1 MKEIVRAVWRSVE
14 RINMFEHF
22 LLAMLF
28 IVPLI
33 LVCLLVVLTILVV
46 RP

>member
-1 MKEIVRAVWRSVE
+1 MMVIVRLIWRSVG
-14 RINMFEHF
+14 RISLFEHF
-22 LLAMLF
+22 LTGMIF

-33 LVCLLVVLTILVV
+33 FACLLVVLTILLV